1 MSETWVECKDTRY
14 GVGSACGDVSLKCK
28 LAFKIGKDV
37 SRQERMEHLSRLF
50 RAMVEQV
57 DYAIGEVWT
66 RY

>member
-1 MSETWVECKDTRY
+1 MQVR
-14 GVGSACGDVSLKCK
+14 VQ
-28 LAFKIGKDV
+28 IGKDV

-57 DYAIGEVWT
+57 DNAIREVWT